1 LLESLTVKVLED
13 SSDNQKNEEL
23 KKSLE
28 EMRNDLRN
36 NGFNV

>member
-1 LLESLTVKVLED
+1 MATIKD
-13 SSDNQKNEEL
+13 SPGNQKNEAL

-28 EMRNDLRN
+28 EMRNDFRN